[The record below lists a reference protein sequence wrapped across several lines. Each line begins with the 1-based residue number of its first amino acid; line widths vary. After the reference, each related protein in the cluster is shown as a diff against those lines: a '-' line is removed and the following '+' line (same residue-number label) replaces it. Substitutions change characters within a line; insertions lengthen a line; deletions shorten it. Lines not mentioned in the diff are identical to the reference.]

1 MRAMRILTWT
11 AAVALSATLYA
22 TPVAAQAYVAG
33 ALSADIARSGS
44 SDDQKL
50 PGSGE
55 AFSFA
60 LRVGAPVTGAFG
72 VELDFTRPSEI
83 ETDQTPDI
91 RILSASALLALDGL
105 TVPSAPIGGYRIHT
119 IRRATTITASIFGKQ
134 EVSPKLSLVYLG
146 GIAFARLDQTTKT
159 TFDYALPALSIYPPA
174 YEFTSVEYTQGPMA
188 GIEARIALTD
198 HAQLVPGL
206 RLLSVGGGWIMRPAV
221 ALGWA
226 F

>member
-1 MRAMRILTWT
+1 MRVTVLTVT
-11 AAVALSATLYA
+11 ALLCANLYA
-22 TPVAAQAYVAG
+22 TPADAQPYVAG
-33 ALSADIARSGS
+33 VLSADIARSGS
-44 SDDQKL
+44 ADGQSY

-60 LRVGAPVTGAFG
+60 LRVGAPVTRWFG

-91 RILSASALLALDGL
+91 RILSAATVLTLDGL
-105 TVPSAPIGGYRIHT
+105 TYPSGPIAGYEIHT
-119 IRRATTITASIFGKQ
+119 AQRATTITAGVWAKQ
-134 EVSPKLSLVYLG
+134 EVSPRLSLVYLG
-146 GIAFARLDQTTKT
+146 GIAFARLDQTTST
-159 TFDYALPALSIYPPA
+159 SFGYPLALATIYPPT
-174 YEFTSVEYTQGPMA
+174 YQFTSVEYTQGPMA

-198 HAQLVPGL
+198 HVQLVPGL
-206 RLLSVGGGWIMRPAV
+206 RLLAVGGGWIMRPAV

>member
-44 SDDQKL
+44 SDGQKL

-60 LRVGAPVTGAFG
+60 LRVGSPVTRAFG

-105 TVPSAPIGGYRIHT
+105 TVPSAPIRGYQIHT
-119 IRRATTITASIFGKQ
+119 SRRTTTITASVWGKQ

-146 GIAFARLDQTTKT
+146 GVAFARLQQTTKT
-159 TFDYALPALSIYPPA
+159 TFDYLLPAL
-174 YEFTSVEYTQGPMA
+174 
-188 GIEARIALTD
+188 
-198 HAQLVPGL
+198 
-206 RLLSVGGGWIMRPAV
+206 
-221 ALGWA
+221 
-226 F
+226 